1 MPIFTAGKIR
11 GNIEA
16 QKQRLDQALSQYQ
29 STVLRSLEETEDALV
44 AYGHE
49 KDREE
54 KLAASVEA
62 SRQAT
67 LLADELYTRGLS
79 DFLSVL
85 DAQRQQLSA
94 EDDLAQS
101 DTLVITNLV
110 ALYKAL
116 GGGWEAVPQ

>member
-1 MPIFTAGKIR
+1 M
-11 GNIEA
+11 
-16 QKQRLDQALSQYQ
+16 
-29 STVLRSLEETEDALV
+29 V

-67 LLADELYTRGLS
+67 MLADELYTRGLS

-101 DTLVITNLV
+101 DTLVITNLI
-110 ALYKAL
+110 ALDKAL
-116 GGGWEAVPQ
+116 GGAWEAVQEQP